1 MEAMIDTLLTEKV
14 DEIFLAMQERFNIKH
29 GDVEPLDA
37 IKLAEKQVGLTM
49 IIGRILRKQKRER
62 CDYEE

>member
-1 MEAMIDTLLTEKV
+1 MEAMIDALLTEKV

-37 IKLAEKQVGLTM
+37 IKLAEMQLNLTM

>member
-14 DEIFLAMQERFNIKH
+14 NEIFLVMQEKFGIKS

-37 IKLAEKQVGLTM
+37 YELMEKQRELTM
-49 IIGRILRKQKRER
+49 IVGRILRKQI
-62 CDYEE
+62 

>member
-14 DEIFLAMQERFNIKH
+14 DEIFLEMQERFNIKH

-37 IKLAEKQVGLTM
+37 IKLAEMQLNLTM
-49 IIGRILRKQKRER
+49 IIGRILRKQRGEKVIK
-62 CDYEE
+62 

>member
-14 DEIFLAMQERFNIKH
+14 DEIFLAMQERFDIKH

-37 IKLAEKQVGLTM
+37 IKLAEKQLDLTM
-49 IIGRILRKQKRER
+49 IIGRILRKQRRES
-62 CDYEE
+62 D

>member
-1 MEAMIDTLLTEKV
+1 MEAMIDTLLTEKL

-37 IKLAEKQVGLTM
+37 YELMEKQMELSMVV
-49 IIGRILRKQKRER
+49 GRILRKQRGER
-62 CDYEE
+62 VIK